1 MPAASGQKLRA
12 LEQMEVPDET
22 VWKAELSRL
31 LLPSLLAYLT
41 TNRFSDRTGLPFLP
55 QTTSTN
61 AFTCAPNFR
70 TTDPPFLLMSRE
82 LDTATTEVEVEHWK
96 DGSSKDGTDDGT
108 EDGTD
113 DRAGDGG
120 RTDNR
125 TDNNGQWNRGP
136 NP

>member
-1 MPAASGQKLRA
+1 
-12 LEQMEVPDET
+12 
-22 VWKAELSRL
+22 
-31 LLPSLLAYLT
+31 
-41 TNRFSDRTGLPFLP
+41 
-55 QTTSTN
+55 
-61 AFTCAPNFR
+61 
-70 TTDPPFLLMSRE
+70 MSRE

-96 DGSSKDGTDDGT
+96 DGSFKDGTDDGT